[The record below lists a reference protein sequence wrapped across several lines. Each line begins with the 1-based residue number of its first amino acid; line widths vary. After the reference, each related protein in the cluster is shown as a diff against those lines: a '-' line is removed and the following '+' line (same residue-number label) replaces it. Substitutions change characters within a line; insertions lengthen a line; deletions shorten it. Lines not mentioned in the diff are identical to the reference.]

1 MVPTKHAYWS
11 IKQRSIVIFS
21 QPEFPFPIPTCFG
34 AGGAKSNLPRF
45 RPRFSGSG
53 FVSWHRGRSK
63 DRRRMTSLIEKIRA
77 GADLNLGDVQH
88 AIVFL
93 LSDSVSAQ
101 MKAEFL
107 TLLHRKGESASEI
120 ANFVRVLL
128 ERAIPLQIEENDVSG
143 PIIDVCG
150 TGGDGVNLFNVST
163 AVMFVLAAGGVTV
176 IKHGNRHVTSLSG
189 SADVLEALGVPIDLE
204 PENLRDCVER
214 VGVGFIYA
222 RLYHPAFR
230 ALAEMR
236 TQLAAKNQRTIF
248 NLLGP
253 LLNPARPKRQLI
265 GVFSPGFT
273 RTFAEV
279 TRQLG
284 RERAWIVSGMAS
296 DTLRMD
302 DVSTIGPT
310 TIAELHRGKITSAV
324 LDTRWLGI
332 PQASLDE
339 LLGGDAKLNAHI
351 VTQILSG
358 TETGPK
364 RDLII
369 ANAAAGFVVAGYA
382 REMNVGIAMARE
394 QIECGRAL
402 EKLRALQAYRR

>member
-1 MVPTKHAYWS
+1 MTSFIERV
-11 IKQRSIVIFS
+11 R
-21 QPEFPFPIPTCFG
+21 
-34 AGGAKSNLPRF
+34 AGG
-45 RPRFSGSG
+45 
-53 FVSWHRGRSK
+53 
-63 DRRRMTSLIEKIRA
+63 
-77 GADLNLGDVQH
+77 DLNPSDVQQ
-88 AIVFL
+88 AVVLL
-93 LSDSVSAQ
+93 LSDSVSART
-101 MKAEFL
+101 KAEFL
-107 TLLHRKGESASEI
+107 TLLRQKGESTSEI
-120 ANFVRVLL
+120 ASFVRVLL
-128 ERAIPLQIEENDVSG
+128 ERAVPLQIEENDVSG

-150 TGGDGVNLFNVST
+150 TGGDGINLFNVST
-163 AVMFVLAAGGVTV
+163 AVMFVLAAGGLTV

-204 PENLRDCVER
+204 PEDLRECVKR
-214 VGVGFIYA
+214 LGLGFVYA

-236 TQLAAKNQRTIF
+236 SQLAQKNQRTIF

-253 LLNPARPKRQLI
+253 LLNPTRPKRQLI
-265 GVFSPGFT
+265 GVFSPQLT
-273 RTFAEV
+273 TIFAEV

-284 RERAWIVSGMAS
+284 RERAWIVNGMAS

-310 TIAELHRGKITSAV
+310 TIAELHRGRITSAV

-332 PQASLDE
+332 PQPSLGE
-339 LLGGDAKLNAHI
+339 LIGGDAKLNAHI
-351 VTQILSG
+351 LTEILSG

-382 REMNVGIAMARE
+382 REMNVGMAMARE
-394 QIECGRAL
+394 QIDCGRAL
-402 EKLRALQAYRR
+402 EKLRALQASRR

>member
-1 MVPTKHAYWS
+1 
-11 IKQRSIVIFS
+11 
-21 QPEFPFPIPTCFG
+21 
-34 AGGAKSNLPRF
+34 
-45 RPRFSGSG
+45 
-53 FVSWHRGRSK
+53 
-63 DRRRMTSLIEKIRA
+63 MTSLIEKVRA
-77 GADLNLGDVQH
+77 GGDLNLKDVQQ
-88 AIVFL
+88 AVMLL
-93 LSDSVSAQ
+93 LSDLVPART
-101 MKAEFL
+101 KAEFL

-128 ERAIPLQIEENDVSG
+128 ERAVPLQIEENDVSG

-150 TGGDGVNLFNVST
+150 TGGDGINLFNVST
-163 AVMFVLAAGGVTV
+163 AVMFVLAAGGLTV

-204 PENLRDCVER
+204 PENLRECVKSL
-214 VGVGFIYA
+214 GLGFVYA

-236 TQLAAKNQRTIF
+236 AQLAEKNQRTIF

-253 LLNPARPKRQLI
+253 LLNPTRPKRQLV
-265 GVFSPGFT
+265 GVFSPRLT
-273 RTFAEV
+273 TIFAEV

-284 RERAWIVSGMAS
+284 GERAWIVNGIAS

-332 PQASLDE
+332 PQPSLED
-339 LLGGDAKLNAHI
+339 LLGGDAALNAHI

-358 TETGPK
+358 TETGPR

>member
-1 MVPTKHAYWS
+1 MTSFIERV
-11 IKQRSIVIFS
+11 R
-21 QPEFPFPIPTCFG
+21 
-34 AGGAKSNLPRF
+34 AGG
-45 RPRFSGSG
+45 
-53 FVSWHRGRSK
+53 
-63 DRRRMTSLIEKIRA
+63 
-77 GADLNLGDVQH
+77 DLNPSDVQQ
-88 AIVFL
+88 AVVLL
-93 LSDSVSAQ
+93 LSDSVSART
-101 MKAEFL
+101 KAEFL
-107 TLLHRKGESASEI
+107 TLLHQKGESTSEI
-120 ANFVRVLL
+120 ASFVRVLL
-128 ERAIPLQIEENDVSG
+128 ERAVPLQIEENDVSG

-150 TGGDGVNLFNVST
+150 TGGDGINLFNVST
-163 AVMFVLAAGGVTV
+163 AVMFVLAAGGLTV

-204 PENLRDCVER
+204 PEDLRECVKR
-214 VGVGFIYA
+214 LGLGFVYA
-222 RLYHPAFR
+222 RLYYPAFR

-236 TQLAAKNQRTIF
+236 SQLAQKNQRTIF

-253 LLNPARPKRQLI
+253 LLNPTRPNRQLI
-265 GVFSPGFT
+265 GVFSPRLT
-273 RTFAEV
+273 TIFAEV

-284 RERAWIVSGMAS
+284 RERAWIVNGMAS

-310 TIAELHRGKITSAV
+310 TIAELHRGRITSAV

-332 PQASLDE
+332 PQPSLGE
-339 LLGGDAKLNAHI
+339 LIAGDAKLNAHI
-351 VTQILSG
+351 LTQILSG

-382 REMNVGIAMARE
+382 PEMNVGIAMARE

>member
-1 MVPTKHAYWS
+1 
-11 IKQRSIVIFS
+11 
-21 QPEFPFPIPTCFG
+21 
-34 AGGAKSNLPRF
+34 
-45 RPRFSGSG
+45 
-53 FVSWHRGRSK
+53 
-63 DRRRMTSLIEKIRA
+63 MTSLIEKVRA
-77 GADLNLGDVQH
+77 GAELTSGDVQQ
-88 AIVFL
+88 AIVLL
-93 LSDSVSAQ
+93 LSDSVPAQ

-120 ANFVRVLL
+120 TSFVRALL
-128 ERAIPLQIEENDVSG
+128 ERAVPLEIEEDDVAG

-150 TGGDGVNLFNVST
+150 TGGDGINLFNVST
-163 AVMFVLAAGGVTV
+163 AVMFVLAGGGLTV
-176 IKHGNRHVTSLSG
+176 IKHGNRRVTSRSG
-189 SADVLEALGVPIDLE
+189 SADVLEALGVPLDLE
-204 PENLRDCVER
+204 PENLRECVKCL
-214 VGVGFIYA
+214 GLGFVYA

-236 TQLAAKNQRTIF
+236 NQLAGKNQRTIF

-265 GVFSPGFT
+265 GVFSPRLT

-284 RERAWIVSGMAS
+284 RERAWIVNGMAS

-310 TIAELHRGKITSAV
+310 SIAELHRGKITSAV

-332 PQASLDE
+332 PQASLDD
-339 LLGGDAKLNAHI
+339 LLGGDAGLNAQI

-358 TETGPK
+358 TEIGPK
-364 RDLII
+364 RDLVI

-382 REMNVGIAMARE
+382 REMSVGIAMARE

>member
-1 MVPTKHAYWS
+1 MVQTKHAYWS

-21 QPEFPFPIPTCFG
+21 RPELPFPLPTCFG
-34 AGGAKSNLPRF
+34 AGGAKSSPRRF
-45 RPRFSGSG
+45 RPRFTGSGSA
-53 FVSWHRGRSK
+53 SWHRARPK
-63 DRRRMTSLIEKIRA
+63 DRRRMTSLIEKVRA
-77 GADLNLGDVQH
+77 GGDLNLKDVQQ
-88 AIVFL
+88 AVMLL
-93 LSDSVSAQ
+93 LSDLVPARR
-101 MKAEFL
+101 KAEFL

-128 ERAIPLQIEENDVSG
+128 ERAVPLQIEENDVSG

-163 AVMFVLAAGGVTV
+163 AVMFVLAAGGLTV

-189 SADVLEALGVPIDLE
+189 SADVLEALGAPIDLE
-204 PENLRDCVER
+204 PEDLRECVR
-214 VGVGFIYA
+214 RLGLGFVYA

-236 TQLAAKNQRTIF
+236 SQLAGKNQRTIF

-253 LLNPARPKRQLI
+253 LLNPTRPMRQLI
-265 GVFSPGFT
+265 GVFSPRLT

-284 RERAWIVSGMAS
+284 RERAWIVNGMAN

-310 TIAELHRGKITSAV
+310 TIAELDRGKSTSAV
-324 LDTRWLGI
+324 LDIRLLGI
-332 PQASLDE
+332 PQASLDD
-339 LLGGDAKLNAHI
+339 LLGGDAKTNAQI
-351 VTQILSG
+351 VAKILSG

-369 ANAAAGFVVAGYA
+369 ANAAAGFVVAGQV

>member
-1 MVPTKHAYWS
+1 
-11 IKQRSIVIFS
+11 
-21 QPEFPFPIPTCFG
+21 
-34 AGGAKSNLPRF
+34 
-45 RPRFSGSG
+45 
-53 FVSWHRGRSK
+53 
-63 DRRRMTSLIEKIRA
+63 MTSLIEKLKA
-77 GADLNLGDVQH
+77 GADLNLDDVRQ
-88 AIVFL
+88 AVVLL
-93 LSDSVSAQ
+93 LSDSVPART
-101 MKAEFL
+101 KGEFL
-107 TLLHRKGESASEI
+107 TLLHRKGESANEI
-120 ANFVRVLL
+120 ANFVHVLL
-128 ERAIPLQIEENDVSG
+128 ERAVPLQIEEDDAPG

-163 AVMFVLAAGGVTV
+163 AVMFVLAAGGLTV

-204 PENLRDCVER
+204 PEDLRDCVKR
-214 VGVGFIYA
+214 LGVGFVYA

-236 TQLAAKNQRTIF
+236 SQLAGKNQRTIF

-253 LLNPARPKRQLI
+253 LLNPTRPKRQLI
-265 GVFSPGFT
+265 GVFSPRLT
-273 RTFAEV
+273 TTFAEV

-284 RERAWIVSGMAS
+284 RERAWIVNGVAS

>member
-1 MVPTKHAYWS
+1 
-11 IKQRSIVIFS
+11 
-21 QPEFPFPIPTCFG
+21 
-34 AGGAKSNLPRF
+34 
-45 RPRFSGSG
+45 
-53 FVSWHRGRSK
+53 
-63 DRRRMTSLIEKIRA
+63 MTSLIEKVRA
-77 GADLNLGDVQH
+77 GADLNSGDVQQ
-88 AIVFL
+88 AIVLL
-93 LSDSVSAQ
+93 LSDSVPAR

-128 ERAIPLQIEENDVSG
+128 ERAVPLQIEEDDASG

-150 TGGDGVNLFNVST
+150 TGGDGINLFNVST
-163 AVMFVLAAGGVTV
+163 AVMFVLAAGGLTV
-176 IKHGNRHVTSLSG
+176 IKHGNRRVTSHSG
-189 SADVLEALGVPIDLE
+189 SADVLEALGVPLDLE
-204 PENLRDCVER
+204 PENLRECVKR
-214 VGVGFIYA
+214 LGVGFVYA

-236 TQLAAKNQRTIF
+236 SQLAGKNQRTIF

-253 LLNPARPKRQLI
+253 LLNPTRPRRQLI
-265 GVFSPGFT
+265 GVFSPWLT
-273 RTFAEV
+273 TIFAEV

-284 RERAWIVSGMAS
+284 RERAWIVNGMAS

-310 TIAELHRGKITSAV
+310 TIAELYRGKITSAV

-332 PQASLDE
+332 PQASLDD
-339 LLGGDAKLNAHI
+339 LLGGDAKLNAQI
-351 VTQILSG
+351 ITQILSG
-358 TETGPK
+358 TEIGPK
-364 RDLII
+364 RDLVI

-382 REMNVGIAMARE
+382 REMSVGIAIARE